1 MAYIEFNPNPNGKR
15 VGDCVVR
22 ALSKSTGN
30 SWERTYIELCLQG
43 FMMGDMPSANHVWG
57 NYLKGKGYK
66 QVLLENECENCF
78 TVKDFCNEYFS
89 GKYILGTG
97 THVVAVENGDYYDAW
112 DSGDEVPIYYWE
124 MKGEKNADI

>member
-22 ALSKSTGN
+22 AIAKSTGN
-30 SWERTYIELCLQG
+30 NWERTYIELCLQG

-66 QVLLENECENCF
+66 QVSLDNECETCF
-78 TVKDFCNEYFS
+78 TVKDFCKEYIA
-89 GKYILGTG
+89 GKYILATG
-97 THVVAVENGDYYDAW
+97 THVVAVEDGDYYDAW

-124 MKGEKNADI
+124 KKGENNADI